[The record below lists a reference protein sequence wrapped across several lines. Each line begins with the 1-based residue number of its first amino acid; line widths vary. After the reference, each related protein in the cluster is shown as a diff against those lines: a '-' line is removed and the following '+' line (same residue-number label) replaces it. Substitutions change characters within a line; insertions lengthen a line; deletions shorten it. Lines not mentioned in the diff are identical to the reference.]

1 MHQIYFINTLIYELQ
16 QPKEHEGWKGWIS
29 NPFTSV
35 QFIPLGLYCY
45 YTMEPWARPNCFWWK
60 TTIPMPAN
68 QPIWVRAVFLAVVG
82 VFWPM
87 MFAAL
92 CVTNW
97 AGRGLTATQWPRVNN
112 ICQRT
117 KTARFLCVCTRNQLT
132 GPSVTT
138 KKQAPMTAPTPS
150 TLHQWPPSLQRT
162 CFPNCYFM
170 HLSESSLLLIG

>member
-68 QPIWVRAVFLAVVG
+68 QPIWVRAVFLAVVE

-92 CVTNW
+92 CVWRTGLDGGLQQLSGPESTTSVKEQKQHVFCVCAPETNW
-97 AGRGLTATQWPRVNN
+97 QDLRSPPRN
-112 ICQRT
+112 
-117 KTARFLCVCTRNQLT
+117 K
-132 GPSVTT
+132 P
-138 KKQAPMTAPTPS
+138 PW
-150 TLHQWPPSLQRT
+150 LHPPLLHYISDLPPSSALVFLIVIS
-162 CFPNCYFM
+162 CIC
-170 HLSESSLLLIG
+170 LSQVSC